1 MVRGR
6 GIAVIAVA
14 LMYQCAEITRIARGR
29 GTDPPKARH
38 ASVYRL
44 RSRVF
49 IGLPWPMNAAGM
61 VEALM
66 VAILRSDPGPG
77 GRVGSS
83 ASPSGRHSPVVRAPA
98 SRAAWPDGGR
108 TAVGGARRQRPHAP
122 ARGVQARA
130 DRAAAQRRFSIAG
143 TRTS

>member
-77 GRVGSS
+77 GRSG
-83 ASPSGRHSPVVRAPA
+83 SPSGRL
-98 SRAAWPDGGR
+98 
-108 TAVGGARRQRPHAP
+108 TADPLGADLLGVPGPLVGG
-122 ARGVQARA
+122 
-130 DRAAAQRRFSIAG
+130 DRVR
-143 TRTS
+143 

>member
-29 GTDPPKARH
+29 GTDAPNACQ

-49 IGLPWPMNAAGM
+49 IGLPWPMNAAGIVGASIPPAYCRHPGTDGHRGGENGTVT
-61 VEALM
+61 VETTLVFVLAATAVVVAVHWIAGRTGLPEAALLT
-66 VAILRSDPGPG
+66 VVGLVYAVLPGPNITLD
-77 GRVGSS
+77 
-83 ASPSGRHSPVVRAPA
+83 PTVV
-98 SRAAWPDGGR
+98 
-108 TAVGGARRQRPHAP
+108 
-122 ARGVQARA
+122 
-130 DRAAAQRRFSIAG
+130 
-143 TRTS
+143 

>member
-29 GTDPPKARH
+29 GTDAPKARH

-66 VAILRSDPGPG
+66 FVILRSDPPRGAALDVRGWP
-77 GRVGSS
+77 VSP
-83 ASPSGRHSPVVRAPA
+83 ASPTCRS
-98 SRAAWPDGGR
+98 AA
-108 TAVGGARRQRPHAP
+108 
-122 ARGVQARA
+122 QAREVDD
-130 DRAAAQRRFSIAG
+130 DRL
-143 TRTS
+143 